1 MKQTVFTNRLE
12 LLANQGIYSY
22 STKMLESYFPEA
34 SQISLKKTLE
44 RAIQSEI
51 LEHPCRGVYILRKN
65 FKTYAYKLEAIAATL
80 RAGHYS
86 YVSLESAL
94 SEYSVISQMTLNHLT
109 IMTTGRSQTYQTSY
123 GTIEFTH
130 TARDEFDI
138 LKNTVQQQGRPL
150 RIALPEFA
158 YTDLKRVKRNL
169 EMVDI
174 NVLKDIVNEKNIAI
188 GTSG

>member
-1 MKQTVFTNRLE
+1 MKQKFLIDRLE
-12 LLANQGIYSY
+12 LLANNGIYVF
-22 STKMLESYFPEA
+22 STKMLESYLLEP
-34 SQISLKKTLE
+34 SQISFKKTLK

-94 SEYSVISQMTLNHLT
+94 SEYSIISQMTLNHLT
-109 IMTTGRSQTYQTSY
+109 VMTTGRSQTYKTNY
-123 GTIEFTH
+123 GIIEFTH
-130 TARDEFDI
+130 TFRDEFDI

-174 NVLKDIVNEKNIAI
+174 NVLKDIVNEKNISI
-188 GTSG
+188 RTSR